1 MKIQQMFYLT
11 SETEESHTLASTS
24 TSEAEKTS
32 GDCSFSVASPQIIRP
47 STLQNDK
54 KLRKR

>member
-11 SETEESHTLASTS
+11 SETEESHTSASTS

-32 GDCSFSVASPQIIRP
+32 GDWSFSVASPQIIRP